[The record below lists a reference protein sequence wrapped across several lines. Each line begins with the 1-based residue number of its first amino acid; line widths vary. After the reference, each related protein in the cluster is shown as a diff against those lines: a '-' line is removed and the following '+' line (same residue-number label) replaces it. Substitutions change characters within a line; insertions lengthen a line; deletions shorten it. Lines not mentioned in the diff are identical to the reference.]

1 MVQIFREGGAHAPA
15 VITTTDTMRFTT
27 HLHTV
32 PHGPRCS
39 KNGARLPPR
48 LPIKVNCKIGI
59 KDIFLFFWETVCC
72 RDIKIPNY
80 TKLLESLYQEIFF

>member
-15 VITTTDTMRFTT
+15 VITTTDTIRFTT

-39 KNGARLPPR
+39 KNGAKLTPR
-48 LPIKVNCKIGI
+48 LPTKEIGRE
-59 KDIFLFFWETVCC
+59 IFL
-72 RDIKIPNY
+72 KIVD
-80 TKLLESLYQEIFF
+80 K